1 MQVLK
6 IDAGGG
12 GKHTIP
18 NLTLLC
24 TYQQG
29 QHHYYAA
36 T

>member
-6 IDAGGG
+6 IDAGGD
-12 GKHTIP
+12 GKQTIP
-18 NLTLLC
+18 NLIFC